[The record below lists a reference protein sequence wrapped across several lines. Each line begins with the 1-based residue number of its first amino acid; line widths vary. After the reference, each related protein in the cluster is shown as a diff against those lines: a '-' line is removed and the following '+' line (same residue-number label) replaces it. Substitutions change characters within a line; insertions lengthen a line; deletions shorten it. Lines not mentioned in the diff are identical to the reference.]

1 MPEPS
6 LPDLERLAAMRRGYR
21 LGGLREEELA
31 PTWLAQLRRWL
42 DEVEAAGIQEP
53 NAMVLATADAGGRP
67 NARLVLLKG
76 LDDDGLVFFTNY
88 RSVKGRELATNPIAS
103 VVFPWTDLQR
113 QVRAT
118 GPVRLLDPAAS
129 DRYFA
134 SRPHGSQLSAAASP
148 QSEVI
153 ASRDELE
160 AAVAALTARHPPG
173 SAVPRPGWWGGY
185 VLAPDEVE
193 FWQGRP
199 DRLHD
204 RLAYRRTAGGSWIV
218 QRLAP

>member
-6 LPDLERLAAMRRGYR
+6 LPDLERLAAMRRSYR
-21 LGGLREEELA
+21 LGGLREEDLA
-31 PTWLAQLRRWL
+31 DTWPAQLRRWL

-53 NAMVLATADAGGRP
+53 NAMVLATAGAGGRP

-76 LDDDGLVFFTNY
+76 LDEAGLVFFTNY
-88 RSVKGRELATNPIAS
+88 RSAKGDELATNPMAS

-118 GPVRLLDPAAS
+118 GAVRRLDPAAS
-129 DRYFA
+129 DRYFT
-134 SRPHGSQLSAAASP
+134 SRPHGSKLGAVVSP

-160 AAVAALTARHPPG
+160 AAAAELAARHPPG
-173 SAVPRPGWWGGY
+173 SDVPRPAWWGGY
-185 VLAPDEVE
+185 VLTPDEVE

-204 RLAYRRTAGGSWIV
+204 RLAYRRRDDGTWVV

>member
-6 LPDLERLAAMRRGYR
+6 LPDLQRLAAMRRSYV
-21 LGGLREEELA
+21 LGGLREGDLA
-31 PTWLAQLRRWL
+31 DTWLVQLRRWL

-53 NAMVLATADAGGRP
+53 NAMVLATAGADGRP
-67 NARLVLLKG
+67 NARLLLLKG
-76 LDDDGLVFFTNY
+76 LDADGLVFFTNY
-88 RSVKGRELATNPIAS
+88 RSAKADELAANPMAS
-103 VVFPWTDLQR
+103 AVFPWTDLQR
-113 QVRAT
+113 QVRVT
-118 GPVRLLDPAAS
+118 GRVRRLDPAAS

-134 SRPHGSQLSAAASP
+134 SRPHGSKLGALASP

-153 ASRDELE
+153 ASRDVLEDAAAEL
-160 AAVAALTARHPPG
+160 ADRYPAG
-173 SAVPRPGWWGGY
+173 SDVPRPDWWGGY
-185 VLAPDEVE
+185 VLEPDEVE

-204 RLAYRRTAGGSWIV
+204 RLVYRRTGDGAWVV